1 MKLCFPVS
9 LEKACMLC
17 YAFSERFKFEVVKI
31 DETASKNV
39 IEEEHGQFGNE
50 GF

>member
-1 MKLCFPVS
+1 
-9 LEKACMLC
+9 MLC

-39 IEEEHGQFGNE
+39 IEEEHGKFGNE
-50 GF
+50 GFQAFERDLFRI